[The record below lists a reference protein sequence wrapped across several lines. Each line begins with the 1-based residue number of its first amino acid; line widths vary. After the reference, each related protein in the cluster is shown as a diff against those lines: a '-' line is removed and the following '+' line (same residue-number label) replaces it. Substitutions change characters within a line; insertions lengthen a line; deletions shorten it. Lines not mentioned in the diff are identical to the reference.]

1 MHSTSF
7 SQAVSR
13 IHGSRIALIVPSPL
27 IRMTGFQEEDFLI
40 VLALGVGG
48 RQVMRTLEWRTS
60 PTTPMPGQ
68 SASRLG
74 KPNTTSSLISQQT
87 KEICQPL
94 FEFYFLM
101 LRKKLNK
108 SVIVFEITAQSS
120 YFCGDGIPFRAYL
133 CVVKILLILLFSQ
146 MCLL

>member
-1 MHSTSF
+1 M
-7 SQAVSR
+7 V
-13 IHGSRIALIVPSPL
+13 LITLSPL

-40 VLALGVGG
+40 VLAPGVGG

-108 SVIVFEITAQSS
+108 SIIVFEITAQSS
-120 YFCGDGIPFRAYL
+120 YFCDGIPFRAYL
-133 CVVKILLILLFSQ
+133 SEVKILLILLFSQ
-146 MCLL
+146 MCLLHGFLGKRKKFI

>member
-1 MHSTSF
+1 MLPLNTSIF
-7 SQAVSR
+7 SQLDTR
-13 IHGSRIALIVPSPL
+13 IREGRIALMVLITLSPL

-40 VLALGVGG
+40 VLAPGVGG

-108 SVIVFEITAQSS
+108 SIIVFEITAQSS
-120 YFCGDGIPFRAYL
+120 YFCDGIPFRAYL
-133 CVVKILLILLFSQ
+133 SEVTSTAKFL
-146 MCLL
+146 

>member
-1 MHSTSF
+1 MLPLNTSIF
-7 SQAVSR
+7 SQLDTR
-13 IHGSRIALIVPSPL
+13 IREGRIALMVLITLSPL

-40 VLALGVGG
+40 VLAPGVGG

-108 SVIVFEITAQSS
+108 SIIVFEITAQSS
-120 YFCGDGIPFRAYL
+120 YFCYGIPFRAYL
-133 CVVKILLILLFSQ
+133 SEVTSTAKFL
-146 MCLL
+146 